1 MTDKA
6 QGRIA
11 RLAKVF
17 HHHLPLASTTSSTP
31 QTAGS
36 SREVFQY
43 STLEALLGGV
53 YDGEVTIGELLN
65 HGDFGLGTFNS
76 LDGEMIILDGV
87 CYHLRSDGP
96 AQVASDTEQTPFAAV
111 TYFSPQTTSTVDT
124 PMTYQ
129 HPCALVS
136 EEIPSPNLTYAI
148 RITGRFSTVRT
159 RTVAR
164 QHKPYP
170 TLTEATEGQA
180 EATFTDIAGTLA
192 GYLSPSYEQGIT
204 VAGYHLH
211 FLDESRTQGGHCL
224 DFTLTTARVAAA
236 TTPHRPRRN
245 LHNHRT
251 APQPAAVGSIP
262 GHPDASGR
270 SGRRRDPQSRRRRLQ
285 RLTTCR
291 DTPIPCRSRR
301 ACPGCLLCIPT
312 AASAVLRGRSRR
324 RGYEHLS

>member
-76 LDGEMIILDGV
+76 LDGEMIILDGI
-87 CYHLRSDGP
+87 CYHLRSDGT

-129 HPCALVS
+129 QLDALVS
-136 EEIPSPNLTYAI
+136 EQIPSPNLTYAI

-224 DFTLTTARVAAA
+224 DFTLTTSAVAIDTITA
-236 TTPHRPRRN
+236 
-245 LHNHRT
+245 LHL
-251 APQPAAVGSIP
+251 SL
-262 GHPDASGR
+262 
-270 SGRRRDPQSRRRRLQ
+270 PQSGAFLA
-285 RLTTCR
+285 
-291 DTPIPCRSRR
+291 TPMPPGGAVDEEIHKAEGG
-301 ACPGCLLCIPT
+301 ACKD
-312 AASAVLRGRSRR
+312 
-324 RGYEHLS
+324 

>member
-53 YDGEVTIGELLN
+53 YDGEVSIGELLN

-76 LDGEMIILDGV
+76 LDGEMIILDGI
-87 CYHLRSDGP
+87 CYHLRSDGT

-129 HPCALVS
+129 QLDALVS
-136 EEIPSPNLTYAI
+136 EQTPSPNLTYAI

-224 DFTLTTARVAAA
+224 DFTLTTGAVAIDTITA
-236 TTPHRPRRN
+236 
-245 LHNHRT
+245 LHL
-251 APQPAAVGSIP
+251 SL
-262 GHPDASGR
+262 
-270 SGRRRDPQSRRRRLQ
+270 PQSGAFLA
-285 RLTTCR
+285 
-291 DTPIPCRSRR
+291 TPMPPGGAVDEEIHKAEGG
-301 ACPGCLLCIPT
+301 ACKD
-312 AASAVLRGRSRR
+312 
-324 RGYEHLS
+324 